1 MRTIMAAVVLGA
13 LMVGAAAQSDAELT
27 AQARRGE
34 ALLERLCASCHA
46 IGPAGTSP
54 DAKAPLFRMLGQRY
68 KIETLEEALGEGLIS
83 GHPDMPEFRLNGR
96 EVGEAIAYL
105 NAIQQR

>member
-1 MRTIMAAVVLGA
+1 MRAVVAGVVLGT
-13 LMVGAAAQSDAELT
+13 LTVGAAAQSDVELT

-54 DAKAPLFRMLGQRY
+54 NPQAPLFRTLSRRY
-68 KIETLEEALGEGLIS
+68 KLETLEEALGEGLIS

>member
-1 MRTIMAAVVLGA
+1 MRAIMAAVVLGT
-13 LMVGAAAQSDAELT
+13 LTVGAAAQSDAELT
-27 AQARRGE
+27 AQVKRGE
-34 ALLERLCASCHA
+34 ALLERLCAGCHA

-54 DAKAPLFRMLGQRY
+54 NPQAPPFRMLGRRY
-68 KIETLEEALGEGLIS
+68 KIESLEEALGEGLIS

-105 NAIQQR
+105 NAIQER

>member
-13 LMVGAAAQSDAELT
+13 LTVGAAAQSDAEPT
-27 AQARRGE
+27 AQVKRGE
-34 ALLERLCASCHA
+34 TLLERLCASCHA

-54 DAKAPLFRMLGQRY
+54 DAKAPAFRTLGQRY